1 MGGAA
6 GHMAHPFD
14 LPAVRNGKDLIKF
27 FDEALIEFRQTLQ
40 IQPEHPQAQNNIGF
54 IFWNLKAYEKSE
66 IEFKKALSINHKLPE
81 IHYNLA
87 VIYLKKNHIADAV
100 FHLKQVLKLQVIQKK
115 LMLILL
121 GLLVNVLILELYID

>member
-1 MGGAA
+1 MRPDK
-6 GHMAHPFD
+6 AHYHFD
-14 LPAVRNGKDLIKF
+14 LGDAYRHIKF

-66 IEFKKALSINHKLPE
+66 IEFKKALSINYKLPE

-100 FHLKQVLKLQVIQKK
+100 FHLKQVLKLQPENTTAKN
-115 LMLILL
+115 LL
-121 GLLVNVLILELYID
+121 DYALRKVRK